1 MQQRLLVPE
10 RARVFR
16 GKLSHIYPQRMATL
30 LGQFDD
36 APETIHELT
45 EAVKSL
51 GSGVT
56 VLPSP
61 SSLPKSSPAPV
72 ARNSPQKGVTT
83 KKSARAGNKVIFENE
98 EWDDEQE
105 VEVEFRSEDDLEAEM
120 LGEKTHGGGQ
130 GHWSALE
137 QNLASGKM
145 NFSQKAS
152 NEMTGAVALIYV
164 DAI

>member
-1 MQQRLLVPE
+1 
-10 RARVFR
+10 
-16 GKLSHIYPQRMATL
+16 MATL

-36 APETIHELT
+36 APEPIQELT

-61 SSLPKSSPAPV
+61 SSLPKSTPV
-72 ARNSPQKGVTT
+72 AVAQNSPQKSAPS
-83 KKSARAGNKVIFENE
+83 KKGARASTKVIVENE
-98 EWDDEQE
+98 EWDEE
-105 VEVEFRSEDDLEAEM
+105 EEVEFRSEDDLEAEM

-130 GHWSALE
+130 GQWSSLE

-152 NEMTGAVALIYV
+152 NEMTGACCSACHCAY
-164 DAI
+164 ANT